1 MKKYK
6 DLKGALQLYTVEDA
20 SENLILN
27 TKQKALEAK
36 PLVFPQPLRIKPL
49 IKSQIRTIKFSL
61 WLFCFAYM
69 IIISLVAFFREASDV
84 LMAIATVTPFLSVI
98 AIPSLFY
105 YSNPECMELEQA
117 CLYEPKTA
125 LSAKLLIC
133 SAADLITVFIAS
145 LISSSLGTAGFFRC
159 LLLAFGGFFAS
170 SFLTLGICIFFK
182 AQTSIL
188 LSFAFFSAF
197 MMLLFGNSAV
207 KNTFILSSN
216 TVLFIGMIVFALL
229 FAAVLIITL
238 KRYDFER
245 SVIKIGNS
253 I

>member
-6 DLKGALQLYTVEDA
+6 DLKETLQLYTVENA
-20 SENLILN
+20 SEKSVLS
-27 TKQKALEAK
+27 TKRKVLEAK
-36 PLVFPQPLRIKPL
+36 SLVFPQPLRIKPL
-49 IKSQIRTIKFSL
+49 IKSQIRTIRFSL

-84 LMAIATVTPFLSVI
+84 LMAIATVTPFLSVV

-145 LISSSLGTAGFFRC
+145 LISSSLGTAGLFRC
-159 LLLAFGGFFAS
+159 LLFAFGGFFVS

-188 LSFAFFSAF
+188 LSFALFFSF
-197 MMLLFGNSAV
+197 VVLVFGNSTV
-207 KNTFILSSN
+207 KNTCILCSN
-216 TVLFIGMIVFALL
+216 TVLFLGMIVFASL